1 MVVLEEIRK
10 MSRDYN
16 IFIFLVGYD
25 LEVLGIPL
33 ARRCTPISKE
43 KTTTQAK
50 NMMEKKTRVR
60 SRERVR
66 LIWIRNL
73 GLL

>member
-1 MVVLEEIRK
+1 MLEEIRK
-10 MSRDYN
+10 MSKDYN
-16 IFIFLVGYD
+16 MFLFLVGYD
-25 LEVLGIPL
+25 LEVLGIPS
-33 ARRCTPISKE
+33 ARICTPSSKE

-66 LIWIRNL
+66 FIWRKNL